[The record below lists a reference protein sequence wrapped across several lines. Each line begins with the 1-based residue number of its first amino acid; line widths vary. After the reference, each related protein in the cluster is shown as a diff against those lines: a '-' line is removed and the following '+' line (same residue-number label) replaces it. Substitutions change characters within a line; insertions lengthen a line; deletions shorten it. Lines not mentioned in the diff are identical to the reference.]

1 MERDQINSSI
11 QRTVLKLGVEVL
23 DVIPELLARSALCV
37 QVSIPGPAV
46 AMVTVLWVPESQRSG
61 KGTV

>member
-11 QRTVLKLGVEVL
+11 QRTVLKLGAEVL
-23 DVIPELLARSALCV
+23 DAIPELLARTVLCV
-37 QVSIPGPAV
+37 QVSIPGPV
-46 AMVTVLWVPESQRSG
+46 AMVTVLWVPELQRSG